1 MERVTLGRVTGY
13 EDRTNRDG
21 QETVRLL
28 QVMMSDK
35 RNVQTVQLMGP
46 GGEEVN
52 PPNGSIVAVLP
63 VGEAFKIALGLNG
76 RVAPALAP
84 GGKRVYST
92 NAAGDTAAASV
103 QLDPDG
109 AITVSNSK
117 ATISINPATGDITF
131 DTSGEIIFNNKAVFN
146 DEVDI
151 AGALAVDN
159 TIDATGIIHSDV
171 DVTADTISGKTH
183 PHGGVQTGSG
193 TSGPPVP

>member
-1 MERVTLGRVTGY
+1 MERVALGRVTGY

-28 QVMMSDK
+28 QVMLSDK
-35 RNVQTVQLMGP
+35 RNVQTVQLMGS

-63 VGEAFKIALGLNG
+63 VGEAFKVALGLNG
-76 RVAPALAP
+76 RVALALAP

-92 NAAGDTAAASV
+92 NAAGDTVAAAI

-117 ATISINPATGDITF
+117 ATISIDPATGNITF
-131 DTSGEIIFNNKAVFN
+131 DTPGKIVFN
-146 DEVDI
+146 SDVDI
-151 AGALAVDN
+151 NGAV
-159 TIDATGIIHSDV
+159 DATGIIHSDRR
-171 DVTADTISGKTH
+171 A
-183 PHGGVQTGSG
+183 
-193 TSGPPVP
+193 